1 VKAMRTI
8 YGSNLIPTPFSDVE
22 IAINIPKAKEVLFTL
37 VTNKKCM
44 EKRKNSSLSFMSFS
58 NSKYKELLILQ
69 APPLPKAITTYSA
82 LKLVKTCPSSVII
95 SSLAMITS
103 KPIKSQM
110 APSSVLLVFK
120 PKPKVKSFA

>member
-82 LKLVKTCPSSVII
+82 LKLVKTCPGSVII

-103 KPIKSQM
+103 KPIKFQM